1 MRVIR
6 KRVEIPP
13 LLIQAHANP
22 PTTPDTASSRWKSF
36 RRNKKPVL
44 DALLIE
50 QYGLCCYSE
59 IRPDRLGLGFH
70 IEHVENKSQHPQR
83 TFDYSNLAASAL
95 DSESDLQILTTQG
108 TEAFGGHALGK
119 SKGVNLTLFVSCHQA
134 DCSRFFAYL
143 SDGRV
148 VPADGL
154 SPQDE
159 DRARYTI
166 NLLNLNSPYLHDLRQ
181 RWWEELETLI
191 DEHLEDDMDLH
202 CLAGVDLIPIGHGLS
217 PFFSITRNLFGRI
230 AEEVLE
236 QDAPDL
242 R

>member
-1 MRVIR
+1 M
-6 KRVEIPP
+6 
-13 LLIQAHANP
+13 IQAHANP

-44 DALLIE
+44 DTLLIE

-59 IRPDRLGLGFH
+59 IRPDRMGLGFH

-119 SKGVNLTLFVSCHQA
+119 SKGVNLTLFVSSHQA
-134 DCSRFFAYL
+134 DCSRFIAYL

-148 VPADGL
+148 VPADRL

-166 NLLNLNSPYLHDLRQ
+166 KLLNLNSPYLQDLRQ

-217 PFFSITRNLFGRI
+217 PLFSITRNLFGRI

-236 QDAPDL
+236 QGAPNL

>member
-6 KRVEIPP
+6 KRVEVPFR
-13 LLIQAHANP
+13 LSHAHTNP
-22 PTTPDTASSRWKSF
+22 PTTRDAASSRWGSF
-36 RRNKKPVL
+36 QYKGPVL

-95 DSESDLQILTTQG
+95 DSQNDLQSLKRQG
-108 TEAFGGHALGK
+108 TEVFGGHALGK
-119 SKGVNLTLFVSCHQA
+119 SKGVNLTLFVSCHQP

-159 DRARYTI
+159 DRASYTI
-166 NLLNLNSPYLHDLRQ
+166 NLLNLNSPYLQDLRQ

>member
-6 KRVEIPP
+6 QRAEVPFQ
-13 LLIQAHANP
+13 LSHAHTNP
-22 PTTPDTASSRWKSF
+22 PTTHDAASSRWGRF
-36 RRNKKPVL
+36 QYKKPVL
-44 DALLIE
+44 DALLVE

-59 IRPDRLGLGFH
+59 IHPDRVGLGFH

-95 DSESDLQILTTQG
+95 DSQNDLQALKTQG
-108 TEAFGGHALGK
+108 TEVFGGHTLGK
-119 SKGVNLTLFVSCHQA
+119 SNGVDLTRFVSCHQA

-154 SPQDE
+154 SPLDE

-166 NLLNLNSPYLHDLRQ
+166 GLLNLNSPYLQDLRQ

-191 DEHLEDDMDLH
+191 EEHLEHNLDLH
-202 CLAGVDLIPIGHGLS
+202 CLAGIDLIPVGNDLS
-217 PFFSITRNLFGRI
+217 PFFSITRKLFGRI
-230 AEEVLE
+230 AEQVLE